1 MYHKLR
7 FIYKYER
14 KTSVLTSEVSSRST
28 LDVGIMDF
36 YNGLLAAKQIVK
48 LWPEKGFEWR
58 QTSFPCFQIQNPFF
72 AIFFACQGKLL
83 DFFFDIEY
91 KIVASSLTIFFFKF
105 FILCYSDIV
114 LFYNYISDRL
124 HGLFNAFFSA
134 FYSKQ
139 LNKMI
144 YFYLYVFG
152 WNNSNPSFYEKQLLA
167 IAACSG
173 FGWMFP
179 THRQEVYN

>member
-1 MYHKLR
+1 MYHKPR

-36 YNGLLAAKQIVK
+36 YNGFLDAKQIVK

-91 KIVASSLTIFFFKF
+91 KIVASMPDNFFFLIF
-105 FILCYSDIV
+105 YFM
-114 LFYNYISDRL
+114 LFWYCTFLQL
-124 HGLFNAFFSA
+124 HIRSLARPLQCLLFCF
-134 FYSKQ
+134 
-139 LNKMI
+139 
-144 YFYLYVFG
+144 
-152 WNNSNPSFYEKQLLA
+152 LLQ
-167 IAACSG
+167 
-173 FGWMFP
+173 
-179 THRQEVYN
+179 TT

>member
-36 YNGLLAAKQIVK
+36 YNGFLDAKQIVK

-91 KIVASSLTIFFFKF
+91 KIVASMPDNFFFNF
-105 FILCYSDIV
+105 
-114 LFYNYISDRL
+114 LFYAILISY
-124 HGLFNAFFSA
+124 FSTITYPIA
-134 FYSKQ
+134 CTASS
-139 LNKMI
+139 M
-144 YFYLYVFG
+144 
-152 WNNSNPSFYEKQLLA
+152 PSFLLFTPNNL
-167 IAACSG
+167 IK
-173 FGWMFP
+173 
-179 THRQEVYN
+179 

>member
-7 FIYKYER
+7 LIYKYEK

-28 LDVGIMDF
+28 LVVGIMDF
-36 YNGLLAAKQIVK
+36 QNGLLVAKQIVK

-58 QTSFPCFQIQNPFF
+58 QTSFLCFQIQNPFF

-83 DFFFDIEY
+83 DFFFDTEDN
-91 KIVASSLTIFFFKF
+91 FFKIF

-124 HGLFNAFFSA
+124 HGLFNAFFSV

-144 YFYLYVFG
+144 YFYLYAFG
-152 WNNSNPSFYEKQLLA
+152 RNKSNPSFHEKQLLP

-173 FGWMFP
+173 FGWMFS
-179 THRQEVYN
+179 THPQAVYN

>member
-1 MYHKLR
+1 MYHKPR

-36 YNGLLAAKQIVK
+36 YNGFLDAKQIVK

-91 KIVASSLTIFFFKF
+91 KIVASMPDNFFFF
-105 FILCYSDIV
+105 NF
-114 LFYNYISDRL
+114 LFYAILILY
-124 HGLFNAFFSA
+124 FSTITYPIA
-134 FYSKQ
+134 CTASS
-139 LNKMI
+139 M
-144 YFYLYVFG
+144 
-152 WNNSNPSFYEKQLLA
+152 PSFLLFTPNNL
-167 IAACSG
+167 IK
-173 FGWMFP
+173 
-179 THRQEVYN
+179 